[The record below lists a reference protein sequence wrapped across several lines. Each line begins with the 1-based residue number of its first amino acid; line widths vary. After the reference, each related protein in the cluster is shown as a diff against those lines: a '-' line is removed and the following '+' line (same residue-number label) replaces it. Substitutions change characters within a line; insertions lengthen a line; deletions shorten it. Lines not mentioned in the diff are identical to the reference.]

1 MLLLSLKFSVLTAMG
16 RLARGCAVPFP
27 QELRTSLSL
36 DSPATDAGVRMVVK
50 EVSMPETLGA
60 RLRQRREERG
70 IALVTIAQQT
80 KIKESLLEGLEKEDL
95 SQWPSKLYRRAFV
108 RAYARAIGLDPEV
121 VVQEFLQAHPDPP
134 EVDVIEAMS
143 SVLVRG
149 DGHARRI
156 RKAVGSALGSLSRRP
171 APAMVHDRGPDR
183 VVTPASLIQAPAA
196 VPETPS
202 PAPAPA
208 PVDSTA
214 SASAAPAEHQPDLL
228 AVARLCTEFGR
239 VEDMTDVPL
248 LLEEAARLLDAKGLI
263 VWLWDP
269 AVGQLT
275 PSFVHGY
282 SDRVVAHLP
291 TVRRDADNPTAAA
304 FRTAEAHTCGNDPH
318 PYGALVVPL
327 LTANGC
333 AGVLALELQ
342 RGREGTPAVMALA
355 TIVASHLAPIPG
367 RSAPADLVPQARLA
381 VGGA

>member
-1 MLLLSLKFSVLTAMG
+1 
-16 RLARGCAVPFP
+16 
-27 QELRTSLSL
+27 
-36 DSPATDAGVRMVVK
+36 MVVK

-70 IALVTIAQQT
+70 IALATIAQQT
-80 KIKESLLEGLEKEDL
+80 KIKESLLDGLEKDDL
-95 SQWPSKLYRRAFV
+95 THWPSKLYRRAFV
-108 RAYARAIGLDPEV
+108 RAYARAIGLDSEV

-143 SVLVRG
+143 SVLDRS

-156 RKAVGSALGSLSRRP
+156 RKAVGSALGSLSRRQ
-171 APAMVHDRGPDR
+171 AHATGNDRGLDRPDR
-183 VVTPASLIQAPAA
+183 VVTPASLNQTTPA
-196 VPETPS
+196 VPETPPTPS
-202 PAPAPA
+202 PAPIETTPPA
-208 PVDSTA
+208 MAA
-214 SASAAPAEHQPDLL
+214 SEEHQPDLL
-228 AVARLCTEFGR
+228 AIARLCTEFGR
-239 VEDMTDVPL
+239 VEDLNAVPP

-275 PSFVHGY
+275 PSLVHGY
-282 SDRVVAHLP
+282 SDRVVAQLP

-304 FRTAEAHTCGNDPH
+304 FRSAEARTCGDDPH

-342 RGREGTPAVMALA
+342 RGREGTSSAMALA
-355 TIVASHLAPIPG
+355 TILASHLAPIPG
-367 RSAPADLVPQARLA
+367 RTAPVDLIPPARLA